1 MNTALNKFY
10 EVTGY
15 NISEFFESVRYFIST
30 KYPLIID
37 FYNGGD
43 YPSNVFSQLD
53 YLLKECEKIEPL
65 FELKKNTLDNID
77 FWELLDIFSDV
88 QAKLLTIANSSRWQ
102 RSSRLGTYGSTI
114 NVNQLLKTYQTFEDV
129 ADSFSL
135 ENPQD
140 DWMDIAKKNEFLET
154 DYSPTDSK
162 GLFVMPINNSGNSQI
177 DNVVD
182 NLALVKQ
189 EDGSYLSLSMGKDIN
204 KNFLFKDG
212 DIDIVQFQDALIQ
225 SFDTIL
231 KTQKG
236 GIPEFPNYGLPNDM
250 IGSTVNAM
258 QYPII
263 FKAISNMFQY
273 DSRFKEVKILDIYRK
288 EDNIFMKIEASSVTN
303 ESFVN
308 TIKL

>member
-1 MNTALNKFY
+1 MNAALDRFY

-15 NISEFFESVRYFIST
+15 NITAFFESASDFIST
-30 KYPLIID
+30 QYPLIID

-43 YPSNVFSQLD
+43 YPANVFSQLNS
-53 YLLKECEKIEPL
+53 LLKECEKIEPL
-65 FELKKNTLDNID
+65 FELKKNMLDNMD
-77 FWELLDIFSDV
+77 SWELLDVFSDV

-102 RSSRLGTYGSTI
+102 RSSRLSVYSSTI
-114 NVNQLLKTYQTFEDV
+114 NVNQLLKTYQTFEGV
-129 ADSFSL
+129 ANSFSL

-140 DWMDIAKKNEFLET
+140 DWMDIAQKNEFLET

-162 GLFVMPINNSGNSQI
+162 GLFVMPINNAGNSQI

-204 KNFLFKDG
+204 KKFSFKDG
-212 DIDIVQFQDALIQ
+212 DVDTIQFQAALIQ
-225 SFDTIL
+225 AFDTIL

-250 IGSTVNAM
+250 VGSTVNAM

-273 DSRFKEVKILDIYRK
+273 DSRFKEVQILDIYRK
-288 EDNIFMKIEASSVTN
+288 EDNIFMKIEARSVTN
-303 ESFVN
+303 ESLVN
-308 TIKL
+308 TIQL

>member
-1 MNTALNKFY
+1 M
-10 EVTGY
+10 
-15 NISEFFESVRYFIST
+15 
-30 KYPLIID
+30 
-37 FYNGGD
+37 
-43 YPSNVFSQLD
+43 
-53 YLLKECEKIEPL
+53 
-65 FELKKNTLDNID
+65 LDNMD
-77 FWELLDIFSDV
+77 SWELLDVFSDV

-102 RSSRLGTYGSTI
+102 RSSRLGVYSSTI
-114 NVNQLLKTYQTFEDV
+114 NVNQLLKTYQTFEGV
-129 ADSFSL
+129 ANSFSL

-140 DWMDIAKKNEFLET
+140 DWMDIAQKNEFLET

-162 GLFVMPINNSGNSQI
+162 GLFVMPINNAGNSQI

-204 KNFLFKDG
+204 KKFSFKDG
-212 DIDIVQFQDALIQ
+212 DVDTIQFQAALIQ
-225 SFDTIL
+225 AFDTIL

-250 IGSTVNAM
+250 VGSTVNAM

-273 DSRFKEVKILDIYRK
+273 DSRFKEVQILDIYRK
-288 EDNIFMKIEASSVTN
+288 EDNIFMKIEARSVTN
-303 ESFVN
+303 ESLVN
-308 TIKL
+308 TIQL

>member
-15 NISEFFESVRYFIST
+15 NIAAFFENAKNFIST
-30 KYPLIID
+30 QYPLIID

-43 YPSNVFSQLD
+43 YPTNVFSQLNA
-53 YLLKECEKIEPL
+53 LLKECEKIEPL
-65 FELKKNTLDNID
+65 FELKKNMFENMDS
-77 FWELLDIFSDV
+77 WELLDVFSDV
-88 QAKLLTIANSSRWQ
+88 QTKLLTIANSSRWQ
-102 RSSRLGTYGSTI
+102 RSSRLGIYSSTI
-114 NVNQLLKTYQTFEDV
+114 NVNQFLKTYQTFEGV
-129 ADSFSL
+129 ANSFSL

-140 DWMDIAKKNEFLET
+140 DWIDIAKNNEFLET
-154 DYSPTDSK
+154 DYSPVESK
-162 GLFVMPINNSGNSQI
+162 GLFVMPINNAGNSQI
-177 DNVVD
+177 DNIVD

-204 KNFLFKDG
+204 KKFSFKGG
-212 DIDIVQFQDALIQ
+212 DVDTVQFQLALTQ
-225 SFDTIL
+225 AFDTIL
-231 KTQKG
+231 KIQKG

-250 IGSTVNAM
+250 VGSTVNAM

-288 EDNIFMKIEASSVTN
+288 EDNIFMKIEARSITN
-303 ESFVN
+303 EILVN
-308 TIKL
+308 TIQL